1 MSDKKK
7 LDIKK
12 AGIKIKNPII
22 YYIIVPLAFALAVL
36 IILIPVF
43 IKADKLAESYIA
55 VVREKTANSSSVIA
69 FNDDEY
75 IASDVTEGTVKPEK
89 EFEKGNKI
97 GTLICENAGVNSDV
111 YYGCDVRIFNRGAG
125 LNTDYGL
132 FGENKPV
139 YLEGLKS
146 EAFKNFDNIAAGD
159 IIEIKTV
166 YGVFE
171 YRASDESVEASKAD
185 LVLCS
190 YDSSKPFADVKKNY
204 ICAYKIAGPSL
215 LSGEVQ

>member
-7 LDIKK
+7 LEIKK
-12 AGIKIKNPII
+12 ADNRIKNPVI
-22 YYIIVPLAFALAVL
+22 YYIIVPLAFALAAL
-36 IILIPVF
+36 IILIPAF

-55 VVREKTANSSSVIA
+55 AVREKTANSGSVIA

-75 IASDVTEGTVKPEK
+75 IASDITEGTVKLEK
-89 EFEKGNKI
+89 KLAKGNKI
-97 GTLICENAGVNSDV
+97 GTLICENAGVHSDI

-132 FGENKPV
+132 FGEDKAV
-139 YLEGLKS
+139 YLEGLQS

-190 YDSSKPFADVKKNY
+190 YDSSKPFADAEKYY